1 MSFILRTVL
10 RTVVSTAISAG
21 VTLAVKKVVDSRTKR
36 KPAMPRLTDGRAPA
50 QRKPAQRAKSPD
62 A

>member
-21 VTLAVKKVVDSRTKR
+21 VTLAVKKAVDSRTKR
-36 KPAMPRLTDGRAPA
+36 KPATPRLTDGR
-50 QRKPAQRAKSPD
+50 RPAQRAKSPD